1 MNKGIMSGMAPVR
14 LKDGGF
20 PDLTGDGKVTQKDI
34 LKGRGVQGFAEGGE
48 SSVAEYV
55 TMLKDKLDVAETN
68 LNIAREGAGPNLA
81 PINIPSKKMV
91 ELRQEYEGA
100 KNNYLRAIRSLT
112 EGNIKEYESKGSIG
126 QFFSPMSMT
135 PAIAPS
141 EIKKFEEYK
150 KIQGMMYGGPVM
162 AYAEGGDAD
171 KRFMNLQRTAEDSG
185 PNFRDFTDFI
195 FDPTDPV
202 DYAIAGLMIFPP
214 AAIAAR
220 LIKLGVKGNKLKNK
234 MKKVEVMK
242 DAQRSM
248 GKKAKDLFT
257 TNPIDNMAAA
267 NGLVLGGTRT
277 GKYGFSAA
285 GQLGVRN
292 ELADMATTNER
303 SISRI
308 GPAELYS
315 YEARDQIRE
324 DPSLVKKGGIG
335 EYVEIGSDLYDIVKD
350 PEGREVLAE
359 VIKESLPSMPNV
371 FGTVD
376 DEILNRRDGGIASFK
391 TGGLAKGGKTI
402 LKKTKEKIKLK
413 KDGTPDKR
421 SQPKTKTPDKPK
433 SSGTKINEKVAQ
445 AKPKQTP
452 AQKKAAAERKRQ
464 ATNKKA
470 AQQRQADIDAKAK
483 ANADARRKADTDEFN
498 QRQNPVG
505 PVKPPGGTPK
515 TGGGVPE
522 GDVVK
527 PGLFQRAKKPAFIG
541 GALVAGA
548 TLIPGMF
555 EGDGSEEDRPVVKD
569 VTITDDDIFNQ
580 DTDAVIPDRDPTAWA
595 EIMKARIVNDR
606 GIPLDDKGNFTTK
619 PKFMD
624 YLKSLPGAYSDK
636 VQRDPDFA
644 KKMMA
649 GFLNMMKPVE
659 GYVPINSAVA
669 FGEGY
674 LGEETRQ
681 ADMLPADAKM
691 LKFLQANPD
700 LYDKYLESESAKAGV
715 LLSDIKAEQGT
726 TLFNQ
731 LVDTVAGKQNISLD
745 QVAKGN
751 YQLTYQGIPVGP
763 SDITSILDQGVSIV
777 GNPDFR
783 LEIK

>member
-1 MNKGIMSGMAPVR
+1 MSGMTPVR

-34 LKGRGVQGFAEGGE
+34 LKGRGIEGFA
-48 SSVAEYV
+48 
-55 TMLKDKLDVAETN
+55 D
-68 LNIAREGAGPNLA
+68 
-81 PINIPSKKMV
+81 
-91 ELRQEYEGA
+91 
-100 KNNYLRAIRSLT
+100 
-112 EGNIKEYESKGSIG
+112 
-126 QFFSPMSMT
+126 
-135 PAIAPS
+135 
-141 EIKKFEEYK
+141 
-150 KIQGMMYGGPVM
+150 
-162 AYAEGGDAD
+162 GGDAD
-171 KRFMNLQRTAEDSG
+171 KRFMNLQRTAEGSG
-185 PNFRDFTDFI
+185 ANLRDFTDLV

-202 DYAIAGLMIFPP
+202 DYAIAGLMVFPP
-214 AAIAAR
+214 AAIAAK

-248 GKKAKDLFT
+248 GTKAKDLFT

-267 NGLVLGGTRT
+267 NGLVLGGTRAT
-277 GKYGFSAA
+277 ALGAT
-285 GQLGVRN
+285 GQLALRN
-292 ELADMATTNER
+292 ELADLGTTNER

-315 YEARDQIRE
+315 YEARDQIKE
-324 DPSLVKKGGIG
+324 DPSLVKKGGISDLAELG
-335 EYVEIGSDLYDIVKD
+335 EVGSDLYDIAKD
-350 PEGREVLAE
+350 PEGREAMVE

-376 DEILNRRDGGIASFK
+376 DEILNRRDGGIAGFK
-391 TGGLAKGGKTI
+391 KGGIVVKGI
-402 LKKTKEKIKLK
+402 KEFTQKVKLK
-413 KDGTPDKR
+413 KDGTPYKNTPTTILNNDGTVNKNL
-421 SQPKTKTPDKPK
+421 TKQAEKILKDMNKKAVDKPK
-433 SSGTKINEKVAQ
+433 SSGTQINEKVAQ

-498 QRQNPVG
+498 QSRQQTPATKVDDAAT
-505 PVKPPGGTPK
+505 GGTPK

-527 PGLFQRAKKPAFIG
+527 PGAFQKIKKATPYIG
-541 GALVAGA
+541 GALLAA
-548 TLIPGMF
+548 NLIPGMLRDS
-555 EGDGSEEDRPVVKD
+555 DGSEEDRPANEPL
-569 VTITDDDIFNQ
+569 ITDSPFDFNNSGGNTTLV
-580 DTDAVIPDRDPTAWA
+580 DTDPTAWA
-595 EIMKARIVNDR
+595 QIMKDRIVNDR
-606 GIPLDDKGNFTTK
+606 GIPLDDQGNFTEK

-777 GNPDFR
+777 GNPDFK

>member
-1 MNKGIMSGMAPVR
+1 MSGMTPVR

-34 LKGRGVQGFAEGGE
+34 LKGRGIEGFA
-48 SSVAEYV
+48 
-55 TMLKDKLDVAETN
+55 D
-68 LNIAREGAGPNLA
+68 
-81 PINIPSKKMV
+81 
-91 ELRQEYEGA
+91 
-100 KNNYLRAIRSLT
+100 
-112 EGNIKEYESKGSIG
+112 
-126 QFFSPMSMT
+126 
-135 PAIAPS
+135 
-141 EIKKFEEYK
+141 
-150 KIQGMMYGGPVM
+150 
-162 AYAEGGDAD
+162 GGDAD
-171 KRFMNLQRTAEDSG
+171 KRFMNLQRTAEGSG
-185 PNFRDFTDFI
+185 ANLRDFTNFI

-267 NGLVLGGTRT
+267 NGLVLGGTRAT
-277 GKYGFSAA
+277 ALGAT
-285 GQLGVRN
+285 GQLALRN

-303 SISRI
+303 TISRI

-324 DPSLVKKGGIG
+324 DPSLIDKGSDSYYSQGIG
-335 EYVEIGSDLYDIVKD
+335 DYVEIAKMVPEFYDIAKN
-350 PEGREVLAE
+350 PEGREAMVD

-376 DEILNRRDGGIASFK
+376 DEILNRRDGGIIGFAK
-391 TGGLAKGGKTI
+391 GGGVKKGGKTF
-402 LKKTKEKIKLK
+402 LDKTKEKIKLK

-452 AQKKAAAERKRQ
+452 AQKKAAAERKRK
-464 ATNKKA
+464 ADLKKA
-470 AQQRQADIDAKAK
+470 EKKRQDDIDAKAK
-483 ANADARRKADTDEFN
+483 ADAAARRKADTDEFN
-498 QRQNPVG
+498 QSRQQTPATKVDDAAT
-505 PVKPPGGTPK
+505 GGTPK

-522 GDVVK
+522 GNATK
-527 PGLFQRAKKPAFIG
+527 PGFFQRAKKPAFIG
-541 GALVAGA
+541 GSLVAGA

-555 EGDGSEEDRPVVKD
+555 DDADGSEEDRPASSEPL
-569 VTITDDDIFNQ
+569 ITDSPFDFNNSGGNTTLV
-580 DTDAVIPDRDPTAWA
+580 DTDPTAWA
-595 EIMKARIVNDR
+595 QIMKDRIVNDR
-606 GIPLDDKGNFTTK
+606 GIPLDDQGNFTEK

-715 LLSDIKAEQGT
+715 LLSDAKQDEADKVFYGLLNSLSAKYGVPLDNIGDYKVIYTDPASGRTMEI
-726 TLFNQ
+726 
-731 LVDTVAGKQNISLD
+731 DSTVLLSMGD
-745 QVAKGN
+745 QSVK
-751 YQLTYQGIPVGP
+751 
-763 SDITSILDQGVSIV
+763 IV
-777 GNPDFR
+777 GSPN
-783 LEIK
+783 LELVLR

>member
-1 MNKGIMSGMAPVR
+1 MSGMEPVR

-34 LKGRGVQGFAEGGE
+34 LKGRGIEGF
-48 SSVAEYV
+48 
-55 TMLKDKLDVAETN
+55 
-68 LNIAREGAGPNLA
+68 
-81 PINIPSKKMV
+81 
-91 ELRQEYEGA
+91 
-100 KNNYLRAIRSLT
+100 
-112 EGNIKEYESKGSIG
+112 
-126 QFFSPMSMT
+126 
-135 PAIAPS
+135 
-141 EIKKFEEYK
+141 
-150 KIQGMMYGGPVM
+150 
-162 AYAEGGDAD
+162 AEGGDAD
-171 KRFMNLQRTAEDSG
+171 KRFMNLQRTAEGSG
-185 PNFRDFTDFI
+185 ANLRDFTNLV

-202 DYAIAGLMIFPP
+202 DYAIAGLMVFPP

-277 GKYGFSAA
+277 GKYGLSAA

-324 DPSLVKKGGIG
+324 NPSLVKKGGIG

-350 PEGREVLAE
+350 PEGRELLAE
-359 VIKESLPSMPNV
+359 VVKESLPSMPNV

-391 TGGLAKGGKTI
+391 TGGLAKGAKNI

-421 SQPKTKTPDKPK
+421 YQPKTKTPDKPK

-498 QRQNPVG
+498 QSRQQTPATKVDDAAT
-505 PVKPPGGTPK
+505 GGTPK

-522 GDVVK
+522 TPMTTGNTLRNNIITRN
-527 PGLFQRAKKPAFIG
+527 PIPSTIAGGLIA
-541 GALVAGA
+541 AGMGFN
-548 TLIPGMF
+548 PF
-555 EGDGSEEDRPVVKD
+555 EGDGSEEDRPGVKD
-569 VTITDDDIFNQ
+569 VTITDSPFDFNNSGGNTTLV
-580 DTDAVIPDRDPTAWA
+580 DTDPTAWA
-595 EIMKARIVNDR
+595 QIMKDRIVNDR

-624 YLKSLPGAYSDK
+624 YLKSLPGAYADK

>member
-1 MNKGIMSGMAPVR
+1 MSGMTPVR

-34 LKGRGVQGFAEGGE
+34 LKGRGIEGFA
-48 SSVAEYV
+48 
-55 TMLKDKLDVAETN
+55 D
-68 LNIAREGAGPNLA
+68 
-81 PINIPSKKMV
+81 
-91 ELRQEYEGA
+91 
-100 KNNYLRAIRSLT
+100 
-112 EGNIKEYESKGSIG
+112 
-126 QFFSPMSMT
+126 
-135 PAIAPS
+135 
-141 EIKKFEEYK
+141 
-150 KIQGMMYGGPVM
+150 
-162 AYAEGGDAD
+162 GGDAD
-171 KRFMNLQRTAEDSG
+171 KRFMNLQRTAEGSG
-185 PNFRDFTDFI
+185 ANLRDFTNFI

-277 GKYGFSAA
+277 GKYGLSAA

-292 ELADMATTNER
+292 ELADLATTNER
-303 SISRI
+303 TISRI

-324 DPSLVKKGGIG
+324 DPSLIDKGSDSYYSQGIG
-335 EYVEIGSDLYDIVKD
+335 DYVEIAKMVPEFYDIAKN
-350 PEGREVLAE
+350 PEGREAMVD

-376 DEILNRRDGGIASFK
+376 DEILNRRDGGIIGF
-391 TGGLAKGGKTI
+391 AKGGGVKKGGKAF
-402 LKKTKEKIKLK
+402 LDKTKEKIKLK

-452 AQKKAAAERKRQ
+452 AQKKAAAERKRK
-464 ATNKKA
+464 ADLKKA
-470 AQQRQADIDAKAK
+470 EKKRQDDIDAKAK
-483 ANADARRKADTDEFN
+483 TDAAARRKKDADDFN
-498 QRQNPVG
+498 QSRQQTPATKVDDAAT
-505 PVKPPGGTPK
+505 GGTPK

-522 GDVVK
+522 GNATK

-541 GALVAGA
+541 GSLVAGA

-555 EGDGSEEDRPVVKD
+555 DDADGSEEDRPASSEPL
-569 VTITDDDIFNQ
+569 ITDSPFDFNNSGGNTTLV
-580 DTDAVIPDRDPTAWA
+580 DTDPTAWA
-595 EIMKARIVNDR
+595 QIMKDRIVNDR
-606 GIPLDDKGNFTTK
+606 GIPLDDQGNFTEK

-715 LLSDIKAEQGT
+715 LLSDAKQDEADKVFYGLLNSLSAKYGVPLDNIGDYKVIYTDPASGRTMEI
-726 TLFNQ
+726 
-731 LVDTVAGKQNISLD
+731 DSTVLLSMGD
-745 QVAKGN
+745 QSVK
-751 YQLTYQGIPVGP
+751 
-763 SDITSILDQGVSIV
+763 IV
-777 GNPDFR
+777 GSPN
-783 LEIK
+783 LELVLR

>member
-1 MNKGIMSGMAPVR
+1 MSGMTPVR

-34 LKGRGVQGFAEGGE
+34 LKGRGIEGFA
-48 SSVAEYV
+48 
-55 TMLKDKLDVAETN
+55 D
-68 LNIAREGAGPNLA
+68 
-81 PINIPSKKMV
+81 
-91 ELRQEYEGA
+91 
-100 KNNYLRAIRSLT
+100 
-112 EGNIKEYESKGSIG
+112 
-126 QFFSPMSMT
+126 
-135 PAIAPS
+135 
-141 EIKKFEEYK
+141 
-150 KIQGMMYGGPVM
+150 
-162 AYAEGGDAD
+162 GGDAD
-171 KRFMNLQRTAEDSG
+171 KRFMNLQRTAEGSG
-185 PNFRDFTDFI
+185 ANLRDFTDLV

-202 DYAIAGLMIFPP
+202 DYAIAGLMVFPP
-214 AAIAAR
+214 AAIAAK

-248 GKKAKDLFT
+248 GTKAKDLFT

-267 NGLVLGGTRT
+267 NGLVLGGTRAT
-277 GKYGFSAA
+277 ALGAT
-285 GQLGVRN
+285 GQLALRN

-303 SISRI
+303 TISRI

-315 YEARDQIRE
+315 YEARDQIKE

-335 EYVEIGSDLYDIVKD
+335 DLVEIAQLVPEFYDIAKD
-350 PEGREVLAE
+350 PEGREAMAE

-376 DEILNRRDGGIASFK
+376 DEILNRRDGGIAGFK
-391 TGGLAKGGKTI
+391 KGGIVVKGI
-402 LKKTKEKIKLK
+402 KEFTQKVKLK
-413 KDGTPDKR
+413 KDGTPYKNTPTTILNNDGTVNKNL
-421 SQPKTKTPDKPK
+421 TKQAEKILKDMNKKAVDKPK
-433 SSGTKINEKVAQ
+433 SSGTKINEKIKES
-445 AKPKQTP
+445 KPKQTP

-498 QRQNPVG
+498 QSRQQTPATKVDDAAT
-505 PVKPPGGTPK
+505 GGTPK

-522 GDVVK
+522 GNATK
-527 PGLFQRAKKPAFIG
+527 PGFFQKAKKPALIG

-548 TLIPGMF
+548 SLIPGMF
-555 EGDGSEEDRPVVKD
+555 DDADGSEEDRPA
-569 VTITDDDIFNQ
+569 TEPLITDSPFDFNNSGGNTTLV
-580 DTDAVIPDRDPTAWA
+580 DTDPTAWA
-595 EIMKARIVNDR
+595 QIMKDRIVNDR
-606 GIPLDDKGNFTTK
+606 GIPLDDQGNFTEK

-681 ADMLPADAKM
+681 ANMLPADAKM

-751 YQLTYQGIPVGP
+751 YQLTYQGRPVGP
-763 SDITSILDQGVSIV
+763 SDITSILDQGVSIL
-777 GNPDFR
+777 GNPDFK

>member
-1 MNKGIMSGMAPVR
+1 MSGMEPVK

-34 LKGRGVQGFAEGGE
+34 LKGRGIEGF
-48 SSVAEYV
+48 
-55 TMLKDKLDVAETN
+55 
-68 LNIAREGAGPNLA
+68 
-81 PINIPSKKMV
+81 
-91 ELRQEYEGA
+91 
-100 KNNYLRAIRSLT
+100 
-112 EGNIKEYESKGSIG
+112 
-126 QFFSPMSMT
+126 
-135 PAIAPS
+135 
-141 EIKKFEEYK
+141 
-150 KIQGMMYGGPVM
+150 
-162 AYAEGGDAD
+162 AEGGDAD

-185 PNFRDFTDFI
+185 ANLRDFTDFI

-277 GKYGFSAA
+277 GKYGLSAA

-292 ELADMATTNER
+292 ELADLATTNER
-303 SISRI
+303 TISRI

-324 DPSLVKKGGIG
+324 DPSLIDKGSDSYYSQGIG
-335 EYVEIGSDLYDIVKD
+335 DYVEIAKMVPEFYDIAKN
-350 PEGREVLAE
+350 PEGREAMVD

-376 DEILNRRDGGIASFK
+376 DEILNRRDGGIIGF
-391 TGGLAKGGKTI
+391 AKGGGVKKGGKAF
-402 LKKTKEKIKLK
+402 LDKTKEKIKLK

-452 AQKKAAAERKRQ
+452 AQKKAAAERKRK
-464 ATNKKA
+464 ADLKKA
-470 AQQRQADIDAKAK
+470 EKKRQDDIDAKAK
-483 ANADARRKADTDEFN
+483 ADAAARRKADTDEFN
-498 QRQNPVG
+498 QSRQQTPATKVDDAAT
-505 PVKPPGGTPK
+505 GGTPK

-522 GDVVK
+522 GNATK
-527 PGLFQRAKKPAFIG
+527 PGLFQRAKKPALIG

-555 EGDGSEEDRPVVKD
+555 DDADGSEEDRPASSEPL
-569 VTITDDDIFNQ
+569 ITDSPFDFNNSGGNTTLV
-580 DTDAVIPDRDPTAWA
+580 DTDPTAWA
-595 EIMKARIVNDR
+595 QIMKDRIVNDR
-606 GIPLDDKGNFTTK
+606 GIPLDDQGNFTTK

-777 GNPDFR
+777 GNPDFK

>member
-1 MNKGIMSGMAPVR
+1 MTPVR

-34 LKGRGVQGFAEGGE
+34 LKGRGIEGFA
-48 SSVAEYV
+48 
-55 TMLKDKLDVAETN
+55 D
-68 LNIAREGAGPNLA
+68 
-81 PINIPSKKMV
+81 
-91 ELRQEYEGA
+91 
-100 KNNYLRAIRSLT
+100 
-112 EGNIKEYESKGSIG
+112 
-126 QFFSPMSMT
+126 
-135 PAIAPS
+135 
-141 EIKKFEEYK
+141 
-150 KIQGMMYGGPVM
+150 
-162 AYAEGGDAD
+162 GGDAD
-171 KRFMNLQRTAEDSG
+171 KRFMNLQRTAEGSG
-185 PNFRDFTDFI
+185 ANLRDFTNFI

-277 GKYGFSAA
+277 GKYGLSAA

-292 ELADMATTNER
+292 ELADLATTNER
-303 SISRI
+303 TISRI

-324 DPSLVKKGGIG
+324 DPSLIDKGSDSYYSQGIG
-335 EYVEIGSDLYDIVKD
+335 DYVEIAKMVPEFYDIAKN
-350 PEGREVLAE
+350 PEGREAMVD

-376 DEILNRRDGGIASFK
+376 DEILNRRDGGIIGFAK
-391 TGGLAKGGKTI
+391 GGGVKKGGKTF
-402 LKKTKEKIKLK
+402 LDKTKEKIKLK

-452 AQKKAAAERKRQ
+452 AQKKAAAERKRK
-464 ATNKKA
+464 ADLKKA
-470 AQQRQADIDAKAK
+470 EKKRQDDIDAKAK
-483 ANADARRKADTDEFN
+483 ADAAARRKADTDEFN
-498 QRQNPVG
+498 QSRQQTPATKVDDAAT
-505 PVKPPGGTPK
+505 GGTPK

-522 GDVVK
+522 GNATK
-527 PGLFQRAKKPAFIG
+527 PGFFQRAKKPAFIG
-541 GALVAGA
+541 GSLVAGA

-555 EGDGSEEDRPVVKD
+555 DDADGSEEDRPASSEPL
-569 VTITDDDIFNQ
+569 ITDSPFDFNNSGGNTTLV
-580 DTDAVIPDRDPTAWA
+580 DTDPTAWA
-595 EIMKARIVNDR
+595 QIMKDRIVNDR
-606 GIPLDDKGNFTTK
+606 GIPLDDQGNFTEK

-715 LLSDIKAEQGT
+715 LLSDAKQDEADKVFYGLLNSLSAKYGVPLDNIGDYKVIYTDPASGRTMEI
-726 TLFNQ
+726 
-731 LVDTVAGKQNISLD
+731 DSTVLLSMGD
-745 QVAKGN
+745 QSVK
-751 YQLTYQGIPVGP
+751 
-763 SDITSILDQGVSIV
+763 IV
-777 GNPDFR
+777 GSPN
-783 LEIK
+783 LELVLR

>member
-1 MNKGIMSGMAPVR
+1 MQGIMSGMTPVR

-34 LKGRGVQGFAEGGE
+34 LKGRGIEGFA
-48 SSVAEYV
+48 
-55 TMLKDKLDVAETN
+55 D
-68 LNIAREGAGPNLA
+68 
-81 PINIPSKKMV
+81 
-91 ELRQEYEGA
+91 
-100 KNNYLRAIRSLT
+100 
-112 EGNIKEYESKGSIG
+112 
-126 QFFSPMSMT
+126 
-135 PAIAPS
+135 
-141 EIKKFEEYK
+141 
-150 KIQGMMYGGPVM
+150 
-162 AYAEGGDAD
+162 GGDAD
-171 KRFMNLQRTAEDSG
+171 KRFMNLQRTAEGSG
-185 PNFRDFTDFI
+185 ANLRDFTDLV

-267 NGLVLGGTRT
+267 NGLVLGGTRAT
-277 GKYGFSAA
+277 ALGAT
-285 GQLGVRN
+285 GQLALRN

-315 YEARDQIRE
+315 YEARDQIKE

-335 EYVEIGSDLYDIVKD
+335 DYVEIAKMVPEFYDIAKD
-350 PEGREVLAE
+350 PEGREAMVD

-376 DEILNRRDGGIASFK
+376 DEILNRRDGGIIGF
-391 TGGLAKGGKTI
+391 AKGGGVKKGGRAF
-402 LKKTKEKIKLK
+402 LDKTKEKINKLENTTKKIKELNKQIEKDRIKLK

-433 SSGTKINEKVAQ
+433 SSGTKINEKIKES
-445 AKPKQTP
+445 KPKQTP
-452 AQKKAAAERKRQ
+452 AQKKAAAERKRK
-464 ATNKKA
+464 ADLKKA
-470 AQQRQADIDAKAK
+470 EKKRQDDIDAKAK

-498 QRQNPVG
+498 QSRQQTPATKVDDAAT
-505 PVKPPGGTPK
+505 GGTPK

-522 GDVVK
+522 TPMTTGNTLRNNIITRNPVK
-527 PGLFQRAKKPAFIG
+527 STIAG
-541 GALVAGA
+541 GVIAAGMGFNPFA
-548 TLIPGMF
+548 
-555 EGDGSEEDRPVVKD
+555 GDGSEEDRPVVED
-569 VTITDDDIFNQ
+569 VTITDSPFDFNNSGGNTTLV
-580 DTDAVIPDRDPTAWA
+580 DTDPTAWA
-595 EIMKARIVNDR
+595 QIMKDRIVNDR
-606 GIPLDDKGNFTTK
+606 GIPLDDQGNFTEK

>member
-1 MNKGIMSGMAPVR
+1 MSGMTPVR

-34 LKGRGVQGFAEGGE
+34 LKGRGIEGFA
-48 SSVAEYV
+48 
-55 TMLKDKLDVAETN
+55 D
-68 LNIAREGAGPNLA
+68 
-81 PINIPSKKMV
+81 
-91 ELRQEYEGA
+91 
-100 KNNYLRAIRSLT
+100 
-112 EGNIKEYESKGSIG
+112 
-126 QFFSPMSMT
+126 
-135 PAIAPS
+135 
-141 EIKKFEEYK
+141 
-150 KIQGMMYGGPVM
+150 
-162 AYAEGGDAD
+162 GGDAD
-171 KRFMNLQRTAEDSG
+171 KRFMNLQRTAEGSG
-185 PNFRDFTDFI
+185 ANLRDFTNFI

-277 GKYGFSAA
+277 GKYGLSAA

-292 ELADMATTNER
+292 ELADLATTNER
-303 SISRI
+303 TISRI

-324 DPSLVKKGGIG
+324 DPSLIDKGSDSYYSQGIG
-335 EYVEIGSDLYDIVKD
+335 DYVEIAKMVPEFYDIAKN
-350 PEGREVLAE
+350 PEGREAMVD

-376 DEILNRRDGGIASFK
+376 DEILNRRDGGIIGFAK
-391 TGGLAKGGKTI
+391 GGGVKKGGKTF
-402 LKKTKEKIKLK
+402 LDKTKEKIKLK

-452 AQKKAAAERKRQ
+452 AQKKAAAERKRK
-464 ATNKKA
+464 ADLKKA
-470 AQQRQADIDAKAK
+470 EKKRQDDIDAKAK
-483 ANADARRKADTDEFN
+483 ADAAARRKADTDEFN
-498 QRQNPVG
+498 QSRQQTPATKVDDAAT
-505 PVKPPGGTPK
+505 GGTPK

-522 GDVVK
+522 GNATK
-527 PGLFQRAKKPAFIG
+527 PGFFQRAKKSAFIG
-541 GALVAGA
+541 GSLVAGA

-555 EGDGSEEDRPVVKD
+555 DDADGSEEDRPASSEPL
-569 VTITDDDIFNQ
+569 ITDSPFDFNNSGGNTTLV
-580 DTDAVIPDRDPTAWA
+580 DTDPTAWA
-595 EIMKARIVNDR
+595 QIMKDRIVNDR
-606 GIPLDDKGNFTTK
+606 GIPLDDQGNFTEK

-715 LLSDIKAEQGT
+715 LLSDAKQDEADKVFYGLLNSLSAKYGVPLDNIGDYKVIYTDPASGRTMEI
-726 TLFNQ
+726 
-731 LVDTVAGKQNISLD
+731 DSTVLLSMGD
-745 QVAKGN
+745 QSVK
-751 YQLTYQGIPVGP
+751 
-763 SDITSILDQGVSIV
+763 IV
-777 GNPDFR
+777 GSPN
-783 LEIK
+783 LELVLR

>member
-1 MNKGIMSGMAPVR
+1 MSGMEPVR
-14 LKDGGF
+14 LKEGGF

-34 LKGRGVQGFAEGGE
+34 LRGRGIEGF
-48 SSVAEYV
+48 
-55 TMLKDKLDVAETN
+55 
-68 LNIAREGAGPNLA
+68 
-81 PINIPSKKMV
+81 
-91 ELRQEYEGA
+91 
-100 KNNYLRAIRSLT
+100 
-112 EGNIKEYESKGSIG
+112 
-126 QFFSPMSMT
+126 
-135 PAIAPS
+135 
-141 EIKKFEEYK
+141 
-150 KIQGMMYGGPVM
+150 
-162 AYAEGGDAD
+162 AEGGDAD

-335 EYVEIGSDLYDIVKD
+335 EYVEIAKMVPEFYDIAKD
-350 PEGREVLAE
+350 PEGREAMAE

-376 DEILNRRDGGIASFK
+376 DEILNRRDGGIIGF
-391 TGGLAKGGKTI
+391 AKGGGVKKGGRTF
-402 LKKTKEKIKLK
+402 LDKTKKKINKLENTTKKIKELNKQIEKDRIKLK

-433 SSGTKINEKVAQ
+433 TSGQKINEKVAQ

-464 ATNKKA
+464 AANKKA

-483 ANADARRKADTDEFN
+483 ADAAARRKTDADDFN
-498 QRQNPVG
+498 QSRQQSPATKVDDAAT
-505 PVKPPGGTPK
+505 GGTPK

-527 PGLFQRAKKPAFIG
+527 PGFFQKAKKPALIG

-548 TLIPGMF
+548 TLIPSMF
-555 EGDGSEEDRPVVKD
+555 EGDGSEEDRPGVKD
-569 VTITDDDIFNQ
+569 VTITDSPFDFNNSGGNTTLV
-580 DTDAVIPDRDPTAWA
+580 DTDPTAWA
-595 EIMKARIVNDR
+595 QIMKDRIVNDR
-606 GIPLDDKGNFTTK
+606 GIPLDDQGNFTTK

-715 LLSDIKAEQGT
+715 LLSDAKQDEADKVFYGLLNSLSAKYGVPLDNIGDYKVIYTDPGSGKTMEI
-726 TLFNQ
+726 
-731 LVDTVAGKQNISLD
+731 DSTVLLSMGD
-745 QVAKGN
+745 QSVK
-751 YQLTYQGIPVGP
+751 
-763 SDITSILDQGVSIV
+763 IV
-777 GNPDFR
+777 GSPN
-783 LEIK
+783 LELVLR

>member
-1 MNKGIMSGMAPVR
+1 MSGMTPVR

-34 LKGRGVQGFAEGGE
+34 LKGRGIEGFA
-48 SSVAEYV
+48 
-55 TMLKDKLDVAETN
+55 D
-68 LNIAREGAGPNLA
+68 
-81 PINIPSKKMV
+81 
-91 ELRQEYEGA
+91 
-100 KNNYLRAIRSLT
+100 
-112 EGNIKEYESKGSIG
+112 
-126 QFFSPMSMT
+126 
-135 PAIAPS
+135 
-141 EIKKFEEYK
+141 
-150 KIQGMMYGGPVM
+150 
-162 AYAEGGDAD
+162 GGDAD
-171 KRFMNLQRTAEDSG
+171 KRFMNLQRTAEGSG
-185 PNFRDFTDFI
+185 ANLRDFTNFI

-277 GKYGFSAA
+277 GKYGLSAA

-292 ELADMATTNER
+292 ELADLATTNER
-303 SISRI
+303 TISRI

-324 DPSLVKKGGIG
+324 DPSLIDKGSDSYYSQGIG
-335 EYVEIGSDLYDIVKD
+335 DYVEIAKMVPEFYDIAKN
-350 PEGREVLAE
+350 PEGREAMVD

-376 DEILNRRDGGIASFK
+376 DEILNRRDGGIIGF
-391 TGGLAKGGKTI
+391 AKGGGVKKGGRAF
-402 LKKTKEKIKLK
+402 LDKTKEKIKLK

-421 SQPKTKTPDKPK
+421 YQPKTKTPDKTK

-498 QRQNPVG
+498 QSRQQTPATKVDDAAT
-505 PVKPPGGTPK
+505 GGTPK

-527 PGLFQRAKKPAFIG
+527 PGAFQKIKKATPYIG
-541 GALVAGA
+541 GALLAA
-548 TLIPGMF
+548 NLIPGMLRDS
-555 EGDGSEEDRPVVKD
+555 DGSEEDRSATEPL
-569 VTITDDDIFNQ
+569 ITDSPFDFNNSGGNTTLV
-580 DTDAVIPDRDPTAWA
+580 DTDPTAWA
-595 EIMKARIVNDR
+595 QIMKDRIVNDR
-606 GIPLDDKGNFTTK
+606 GIPLDDQGNFTEK

-777 GNPDFR
+777 GNPDFK

>member
-1 MNKGIMSGMAPVR
+1 MSGMEPVR

-34 LKGRGVQGFAEGGE
+34 LKGRGIEGF
-48 SSVAEYV
+48 
-55 TMLKDKLDVAETN
+55 
-68 LNIAREGAGPNLA
+68 
-81 PINIPSKKMV
+81 
-91 ELRQEYEGA
+91 
-100 KNNYLRAIRSLT
+100 
-112 EGNIKEYESKGSIG
+112 
-126 QFFSPMSMT
+126 
-135 PAIAPS
+135 
-141 EIKKFEEYK
+141 
-150 KIQGMMYGGPVM
+150 
-162 AYAEGGDAD
+162 AEGGDAD
-171 KRFMNLQRTAEDSG
+171 KRFMNLQRTAEGSG
-185 PNFRDFTDFI
+185 ANLRDFTDLV

-267 NGLVLGGTRT
+267 NGLVLGGTRAT
-277 GKYGFSAA
+277 ALGAT
-285 GQLGVRN
+285 GQLALRN

-315 YEARDQIRE
+315 YEARDQIKE
-324 DPSLVKKGGIG
+324 DPSLVKKGGISD
-335 EYVEIGSDLYDIVKD
+335 YVEIAKMVPEFYDIAKD
-350 PEGREVLAE
+350 PEGREAMAE

-371 FGTVD
+371 FGTVN
-376 DEILNRRDGGIASFK
+376 DEILNRRDGGIIGFAK
-391 TGGLAKGGKTI
+391 GGAVKKGGKTF
-402 LKKTKEKIKLK
+402 LDKTKEKIKLK

-421 SQPKTKTPDKPK
+421 YQPKTKTPDKPK

-498 QRQNPVG
+498 QSRQQTPATKVDDAAT
-505 PVKPPGGTPK
+505 GGTPK

-522 GDVVK
+522 TPMTTGNTLRNNIITRN
-527 PGLFQRAKKPAFIG
+527 PFRSTIAG
-541 GALVAGA
+541 GVIAAGMGFNPFA
-548 TLIPGMF
+548 
-555 EGDGSEEDRPVVKD
+555 GDGSEEDRPGVED
-569 VTITDDDIFNQ
+569 VTITDSPFDFNNSGGNTTLV
-580 DTDAVIPDRDPTAWA
+580 DTDPTAWA
-595 EIMKARIVNDR
+595 QIMKDRIVNDR
-606 GIPLDDKGNFTTK
+606 GIPLDDQGNFTEK

-777 GNPDFR
+777 GNPDFK

>member
-1 MNKGIMSGMAPVR
+1 MQGIMSGMTPVR

-34 LKGRGVQGFAEGGE
+34 LKGRGIEGFA
-48 SSVAEYV
+48 
-55 TMLKDKLDVAETN
+55 D
-68 LNIAREGAGPNLA
+68 
-81 PINIPSKKMV
+81 
-91 ELRQEYEGA
+91 
-100 KNNYLRAIRSLT
+100 
-112 EGNIKEYESKGSIG
+112 
-126 QFFSPMSMT
+126 
-135 PAIAPS
+135 
-141 EIKKFEEYK
+141 
-150 KIQGMMYGGPVM
+150 
-162 AYAEGGDAD
+162 GGDAD
-171 KRFMNLQRTAEDSG
+171 KRFMNLQRTAEGSG
-185 PNFRDFTDFI
+185 ANLRDFTNFI

-267 NGLVLGGTRT
+267 NGLVLGGTRAT
-277 GKYGFSAA
+277 ALGAT
-285 GQLGVRN
+285 GQLALRN

-303 SISRI
+303 TISRI

-324 DPSLVKKGGIG
+324 DPSLIDKGSDSYYSQGIG
-335 EYVEIGSDLYDIVKD
+335 DYVEIAKMVPEFYDIAKN
-350 PEGREVLAE
+350 PEGREAMVD

-376 DEILNRRDGGIASFK
+376 DEILNRRDGGIIGFAK
-391 TGGLAKGGKTI
+391 GGGVKKGGKTF
-402 LKKTKEKIKLK
+402 LDKTKEKIKLK

-452 AQKKAAAERKRQ
+452 AQKKAAAERKRK
-464 ATNKKA
+464 ADLKKA
-470 AQQRQADIDAKAK
+470 EKKRQDDIDAKAK
-483 ANADARRKADTDEFN
+483 ADAAARRKADTDEFN
-498 QRQNPVG
+498 QSRQQTPATKVDDAAT
-505 PVKPPGGTPK
+505 GGTPK

-522 GDVVK
+522 GNATK
-527 PGLFQRAKKPAFIG
+527 PGFFQRAKKPAFIG
-541 GALVAGA
+541 GSLVAGA

-555 EGDGSEEDRPVVKD
+555 DDADGSEEDRPASSEPL
-569 VTITDDDIFNQ
+569 ITDSPFDFNNSGGNTTLV
-580 DTDAVIPDRDPTAWA
+580 DTDPTAWA
-595 EIMKARIVNDR
+595 QIMKDRIVNDR
-606 GIPLDDKGNFTTK
+606 GIPLDDQGNFTEK

-715 LLSDIKAEQGT
+715 LLSDAKQDEADKVFYGLLNSLSAKYGVPLDNIGDYKVIYTDPASGRTMEI
-726 TLFNQ
+726 
-731 LVDTVAGKQNISLD
+731 DSTVLLSMGD
-745 QVAKGN
+745 QSVK
-751 YQLTYQGIPVGP
+751 
-763 SDITSILDQGVSIV
+763 IV
-777 GNPDFR
+777 GSPN
-783 LEIK
+783 LELVLR

>member
-1 MNKGIMSGMAPVR
+1 MQGIMSGMTPVR

-34 LKGRGVQGFAEGGE
+34 LKGRGIEGFA
-48 SSVAEYV
+48 
-55 TMLKDKLDVAETN
+55 D
-68 LNIAREGAGPNLA
+68 
-81 PINIPSKKMV
+81 
-91 ELRQEYEGA
+91 
-100 KNNYLRAIRSLT
+100 
-112 EGNIKEYESKGSIG
+112 
-126 QFFSPMSMT
+126 
-135 PAIAPS
+135 
-141 EIKKFEEYK
+141 
-150 KIQGMMYGGPVM
+150 
-162 AYAEGGDAD
+162 GGDAD
-171 KRFMNLQRTAEDSG
+171 KRFMNLQRTAEGSG
-185 PNFRDFTDFI
+185 ANLRDFTNFI

-277 GKYGFSAA
+277 GKYGLSAA

-292 ELADMATTNER
+292 ELADLATTNER
-303 SISRI
+303 TISRI

-324 DPSLVKKGGIG
+324 DPSLIDKGSDSYYSQGIG
-335 EYVEIGSDLYDIVKD
+335 DYVEIAKMVPEFYDIAKN
-350 PEGREVLAE
+350 PEGREAMVD

-376 DEILNRRDGGIASFK
+376 DEILNRRDGGIIGFAK
-391 TGGLAKGGKTI
+391 GGGVKKGGKTF
-402 LKKTKEKIKLK
+402 LDKTKEKIKLK

-452 AQKKAAAERKRQ
+452 AQKKAAAERKRK
-464 ATNKKA
+464 ADLKKA
-470 AQQRQADIDAKAK
+470 EKKRQDDIDAKAK
-483 ANADARRKADTDEFN
+483 ADAAARRKADTDEFN
-498 QRQNPVG
+498 QSRQQTPATKVDDAAT
-505 PVKPPGGTPK
+505 GGTPK

-522 GDVVK
+522 GNATK
-527 PGLFQRAKKPAFIG
+527 PGFFQRAKKPAFIG
-541 GALVAGA
+541 GSLVAGA

-555 EGDGSEEDRPVVKD
+555 DDADGSEEDRPASSEPL
-569 VTITDDDIFNQ
+569 ITDSPFDFNNSGGNTTLV
-580 DTDAVIPDRDPTAWA
+580 DTDPTAWA
-595 EIMKARIVNDR
+595 QIMKDRIVNDR
-606 GIPLDDKGNFTTK
+606 GIPLDDQGNFTEK

-715 LLSDIKAEQGT
+715 LLSDAKQDEADKVFYGLLNSLSAKYGVPLDNIGDYKVIYTDPASGRTMEI
-726 TLFNQ
+726 
-731 LVDTVAGKQNISLD
+731 DSTVLLSMGD
-745 QVAKGN
+745 QSVK
-751 YQLTYQGIPVGP
+751 
-763 SDITSILDQGVSIV
+763 IV
-777 GNPDFR
+777 GSPN
-783 LEIK
+783 LELVLR

>member
-1 MNKGIMSGMAPVR
+1 MSGMTPVR

-34 LKGRGVQGFAEGGE
+34 LKGRGIEGFA
-48 SSVAEYV
+48 
-55 TMLKDKLDVAETN
+55 D
-68 LNIAREGAGPNLA
+68 
-81 PINIPSKKMV
+81 
-91 ELRQEYEGA
+91 
-100 KNNYLRAIRSLT
+100 
-112 EGNIKEYESKGSIG
+112 
-126 QFFSPMSMT
+126 
-135 PAIAPS
+135 
-141 EIKKFEEYK
+141 
-150 KIQGMMYGGPVM
+150 
-162 AYAEGGDAD
+162 GGDAD
-171 KRFMNLQRTAEDSG
+171 KRFMSLQRTAEGSG
-185 PNFRDFTDFI
+185 VNLRDFTDLI

-202 DYAIAGLMIFPP
+202 DYAIAGLMVFPP

-248 GKKAKDLFT
+248 GTKAKDLFT

-267 NGLVLGGTRT
+267 NGLVLGGTRAT
-277 GKYGFSAA
+277 ALGAT
-285 GQLGVRN
+285 GQLALRN
-292 ELADMATTNER
+292 ELADLGTTNER

-315 YEARDQIRE
+315 YEARDQIKE

-335 EYVEIGSDLYDIVKD
+335 DYVEIAKMVPEFYDIAKD
-350 PEGREVLAE
+350 PEGREAMVD

-376 DEILNRRDGGIASFK
+376 DEILNRRDGGIIGF
-391 TGGLAKGGKTI
+391 AKGGGVKKGGRAF
-402 LKKTKEKIKLK
+402 LDKTKEKINKLENTTKKIKELNKQIEKDRIKLK

-421 SQPKTKTPDKPK
+421 YQPKTKTPDKPK

-498 QRQNPVG
+498 QSRQQTPATKVDDAAT
-505 PVKPPGGTPK
+505 GGTPK

-527 PGLFQRAKKPAFIG
+527 PGAFQKIKKATPYIG
-541 GALVAGA
+541 GALLAA
-548 TLIPGMF
+548 NLIPGMLRDS
-555 EGDGSEEDRPVVKD
+555 DGSEEDRSATEPL
-569 VTITDDDIFNQ
+569 ITDSPFDFNNSGGNTTLV
-580 DTDAVIPDRDPTAWA
+580 DTDPTAWA
-595 EIMKARIVNDR
+595 QIMKDRIVNDR
-606 GIPLDDKGNFTTK
+606 GIPLDDQGNFTEK

-777 GNPDFR
+777 GNPDFK

>member
-1 MNKGIMSGMAPVR
+1 MSGMAPV
-14 LKDGGF
+14 
-20 PDLTGDGKVTQKDI
+20 
-34 LKGRGVQGFAEGGE
+34 
-48 SSVAEYV
+48 
-55 TMLKDKLDVAETN
+55 
-68 LNIAREGAGPNLA
+68 
-81 PINIPSKKMV
+81 KMQ
-91 ELRQEYEGA
+91 R
-100 KNNYLRAIRSLT
+100 
-112 EGNIKEYESKGSIG
+112 
-126 QFFSPMSMT
+126 
-135 PAIAPS
+135 
-141 EIKKFEEYK
+141 
-150 KIQGMMYGGPVM
+150 
-162 AYAEGGDAD
+162 GGDAD
-171 KRFMNLQRTAEDSG
+171 KSFFNPQRTAEESG
-185 PNFRDFTDFI
+185 ANLRDFTDLI

-505 PVKPPGGTPK
+505 PPKPNDAPK
-515 TGGGVPE
+515 ISAGNNSKIPE
-522 GDVVK
+522 GEVPDLTLGQKTFNALNPNVFN
-527 PGLFQRAKKPAFIG
+527 PNTTYKPAKVI

-555 EGDGSEEDRPVVKD
+555 EGDGSEEDRFKKD

-580 DTDAVIPDRDPTAWA
+580 DTYAVIPDRDPSAWA

-624 YLKSLPGAYSDK
+624 YLKSLPGAYADK

-691 LKFLQANPD
+691 LKFLQENPEYKD
-700 LYDKYLESESAKAGV
+700 FYLESEATKAGV
-715 LLSDIKAEQGT
+715 LLSDAKQDEADKVFYGLLNSLSAKYGVPLDNIGDYKVIYTDPGSGKTMEI
-726 TLFNQ
+726 
-731 LVDTVAGKQNISLD
+731 DSTVLLSMGD
-745 QVAKGN
+745 QSVK
-751 YQLTYQGIPVGP
+751 
-763 SDITSILDQGVSIV
+763 IV
-777 GNPDFR
+777 GSPN
-783 LEIK
+783 LELVLR

>member
-1 MNKGIMSGMAPVR
+1 MSGMTPVR

-34 LKGRGVQGFAEGGE
+34 LKGRGIEGF
-48 SSVAEYV
+48 
-55 TMLKDKLDVAETN
+55 
-68 LNIAREGAGPNLA
+68 
-81 PINIPSKKMV
+81 
-91 ELRQEYEGA
+91 
-100 KNNYLRAIRSLT
+100 
-112 EGNIKEYESKGSIG
+112 
-126 QFFSPMSMT
+126 
-135 PAIAPS
+135 
-141 EIKKFEEYK
+141 
-150 KIQGMMYGGPVM
+150 
-162 AYAEGGDAD
+162 AEGGDAD
-171 KRFMNLQRTAEDSG
+171 KRFMNLQRTAEGSG
-185 PNFRDFTDFI
+185 ANLRDFTDLV

-214 AAIAAR
+214 AAIAAK

-248 GKKAKDLFT
+248 GTKAKDLFT

-277 GKYGFSAA
+277 TALGAT
-285 GQLGVRN
+285 GQLALRN

-303 SISRI
+303 TISRI

-335 EYVEIGSDLYDIVKD
+335 DYVEIAKMVPEFYDIAKD
-350 PEGREVLAE
+350 PEGREAMAE

-376 DEILNRRDGGIASFK
+376 DEILNRRDGGIIGF
-391 TGGLAKGGKTI
+391 AKGGGVKKGGRAF
-402 LKKTKEKIKLK
+402 LDKTKEKIKLK

-433 SSGTKINEKVAQ
+433 SSGTKINEKIKES
-445 AKPKQTP
+445 KPKQTQ

-464 ATNKKA
+464 AANKKA
-470 AQQRQADIDAKAK
+470 AKQRQADIDAKAK

-498 QRQNPVG
+498 QSRQQTPAT
-505 PVKPPGGTPK
+505 KADDAATGGTPK
-515 TGGGVPE
+515 KGGGVPE
-522 GDVVK
+522 TPMTTGNTLRNNIITRNPVK
-527 PGLFQRAKKPAFIG
+527 STIAG
-541 GALVAGA
+541 GVIA
-548 TLIPGMF
+548 TGMGF
-555 EGDGSEEDRPVVKD
+555 NPFAGDGSEEDRPVVED
-569 VTITDDDIFNQ
+569 VTITDSPFDFNNSGGNTTLV
-580 DTDAVIPDRDPTAWA
+580 DTDPTAWA
-595 EIMKARIVNDR
+595 QIMKDRIVNDR
-606 GIPLDDKGNFTTK
+606 GIPLDDQGNFTEK

-777 GNPDFR
+777 GNPDFK

>member
-1 MNKGIMSGMAPVR
+1 MSGMTPVR

-34 LKGRGVQGFAEGGE
+34 LKGRGIEGFA
-48 SSVAEYV
+48 
-55 TMLKDKLDVAETN
+55 D
-68 LNIAREGAGPNLA
+68 
-81 PINIPSKKMV
+81 
-91 ELRQEYEGA
+91 
-100 KNNYLRAIRSLT
+100 
-112 EGNIKEYESKGSIG
+112 
-126 QFFSPMSMT
+126 
-135 PAIAPS
+135 
-141 EIKKFEEYK
+141 
-150 KIQGMMYGGPVM
+150 
-162 AYAEGGDAD
+162 GGDAD
-171 KRFMNLQRTAEDSG
+171 KRFMNLQRTAEGSG
-185 PNFRDFTDFI
+185 ANLRDFTNFI

-277 GKYGFSAA
+277 GKYGLSAA

-292 ELADMATTNER
+292 ELADLATTNER
-303 SISRI
+303 TISRI

-324 DPSLVKKGGIG
+324 DPSLIDKGSDSYYSQGIG
-335 EYVEIGSDLYDIVKD
+335 DYVEIAKMVPEFYDIAKN
-350 PEGREVLAE
+350 PEGREAMVD

-376 DEILNRRDGGIASFK
+376 DEILNRRDGGIIGFAK
-391 TGGLAKGGKTI
+391 GGGVKKGGKTF
-402 LKKTKEKIKLK
+402 LDKTKEKIKLK

-452 AQKKAAAERKRQ
+452 AQKKAAAERKRK
-464 ATNKKA
+464 ADLKKA
-470 AQQRQADIDAKAK
+470 EKKRQDDIDAKAK
-483 ANADARRKADTDEFN
+483 ADAAARRKADTDEFN
-498 QRQNPVG
+498 QSRQQTPATKVDDAAT
-505 PVKPPGGTPK
+505 GGTPK

-522 GDVVK
+522 GNATK
-527 PGLFQRAKKPAFIG
+527 PGFFQRAKKPAFIG
-541 GALVAGA
+541 GSLVAGA

-555 EGDGSEEDRPVVKD
+555 DDADGSEEDRPASSEPL
-569 VTITDDDIFNQ
+569 ITDSPFDFNNSGGNTTLV
-580 DTDAVIPDRDPTAWA
+580 DTDPTAWA
-595 EIMKARIVNDR
+595 QIMKDRIVNDR
-606 GIPLDDKGNFTTK
+606 GIPLDDQGNFTEK

-715 LLSDIKAEQGT
+715 LLSDAKQDEADKVFYGLLNSLSAKYGVPLDNIGDYKVIYTDPASGRTMEI
-726 TLFNQ
+726 
-731 LVDTVAGKQNISLD
+731 DSTVLLSMGD
-745 QVAKGN
+745 QSVK
-751 YQLTYQGIPVGP
+751 
-763 SDITSILDQGVSIV
+763 IV
-777 GNPDFR
+777 GSPN
-783 LEIK
+783 LELVLR

>member
-1 MNKGIMSGMAPVR
+1 MQGIMSGMTPVR

-34 LKGRGVQGFAEGGE
+34 LKGRGIEGFA
-48 SSVAEYV
+48 
-55 TMLKDKLDVAETN
+55 D
-68 LNIAREGAGPNLA
+68 
-81 PINIPSKKMV
+81 
-91 ELRQEYEGA
+91 
-100 KNNYLRAIRSLT
+100 
-112 EGNIKEYESKGSIG
+112 
-126 QFFSPMSMT
+126 
-135 PAIAPS
+135 
-141 EIKKFEEYK
+141 
-150 KIQGMMYGGPVM
+150 
-162 AYAEGGDAD
+162 GGDAD
-171 KRFMNLQRTAEDSG
+171 KRFMNLQRTAEGSG
-185 PNFRDFTDFI
+185 ANLRDFTNFI

-248 GKKAKDLFT
+248 GTKAKDLFT

-267 NGLVLGGTRT
+267 NGLVLGGTRAT
-277 GKYGFSAA
+277 ALGAT
-285 GQLGVRN
+285 GQLALRN
-292 ELADMATTNER
+292 ELADLATTNER
-303 SISRI
+303 TISRI

-324 DPSLVKKGGIG
+324 DPSLIDKGSDSYYSQGIG
-335 EYVEIGSDLYDIVKD
+335 DYVEIAKMVPEFYDIAKN
-350 PEGREVLAE
+350 PEGREAMVD

-376 DEILNRRDGGIASFK
+376 DEILNRRDGGIIGFAK
-391 TGGLAKGGKTI
+391 GGGVKKGGKTF
-402 LKKTKEKIKLK
+402 LDKTKEKIKLK

-452 AQKKAAAERKRQ
+452 AQKKAAAERKRK
-464 ATNKKA
+464 ADLKKA
-470 AQQRQADIDAKAK
+470 EKKRQDDIDAKAK
-483 ANADARRKADTDEFN
+483 ADAAARRKADTDEFN
-498 QRQNPVG
+498 QSRQQTPATKVDDAAT
-505 PVKPPGGTPK
+505 GGTPK

-522 GDVVK
+522 GNATK
-527 PGLFQRAKKPAFIG
+527 PGFFQRAKKPAFIG
-541 GALVAGA
+541 GSLVAGA

-555 EGDGSEEDRPVVKD
+555 DDADGSEEDRPA
-569 VTITDDDIFNQ
+569 TEPLITDSPFDFNNSGGNTTLV
-580 DTDAVIPDRDPTAWA
+580 DTDPTAWA
-595 EIMKARIVNDR
+595 QIMKDRIVNDR
-606 GIPLDDKGNFTTK
+606 GIPLDDQGNFTEK

-715 LLSDIKAEQGT
+715 LLSDAKQDEADKVFYGLLNSLSAKYGVPLDNIGDYKVIYTDPASGRTMEI
-726 TLFNQ
+726 
-731 LVDTVAGKQNISLD
+731 DSTVLLSMGD
-745 QVAKGN
+745 QSVK
-751 YQLTYQGIPVGP
+751 
-763 SDITSILDQGVSIV
+763 IV
-777 GNPDFR
+777 GSPN
-783 LEIK
+783 LELVLR